1 MYVCKYVH
9 VYLCMIY
16 YCCTD
21 VTINQLNILLIKMK
35 INNSHLRC
43 KSHENKFSAPI
54 WNKEEI
60 KIMIHLL
67 YYIRYDEKV
76 EVLELKDV
84 QTKIQIQ

>member
-1 MYVCKYVH
+1 
-9 VYLCMIY
+9 
-16 YCCTD
+16 
-21 VTINQLNILLIKMK
+21 MK
-35 INNSHLRC
+35 INYSHLRC

>member
-1 MYVCKYVH
+1 
-9 VYLCMIY
+9 
-16 YCCTD
+16 
-21 VTINQLNILLIKMK
+21 MK
-35 INNSHLRC
+35 INYSHLRC

-84 QTKIQIQ
+84 QTKIQ